1 MSIRNNNHLTKEQ
14 PEKDVKMKS
23 KCLIPNR
30 QEVRVE
36 TDFSFLP
43 FSFGLEI
50 ERDIRCSLG
59 KTNLCFHPASAA
71 IALTVVRNSDSS
83 ICPLETVPW
92 KGPIG

>member
-1 MSIRNNNHLTKEQ
+1 MSIRKGSHLAKEQ

-30 QEVRVE
+30 QEVRAE
-36 TDFSFLP
+36 TDSSFLP

-59 KTNLCFHPASAA
+59 QTSPRFQPASAA
-71 IALTVVRNSDSS
+71 IALTVVRDSDWS
-83 ICPLETVPW
+83 ICPLETVRW
-92 KGPIG
+92 KGPIR